1 MKALVTG
8 GGLLGQAIARELVA
22 AGHDVVVF
30 DVTAPDSSIF
40 EVVQGDLRDPAAVG
54 KACTGVDVVV
64 HTAALHHIHLGSA
77 TETEFVEINVTGT
90 FNVLAAARDAGVR
103 RVVLSS
109 STAVFAGHGP
119 VLTDDL
125 PPAGGDLYGL
135 TKVFD
140 EQLGAF
146 FRAKHG
152 LEVVALRYGAIWQ
165 LVTQVT
171 RPDIQAV
178 FRGTPDLVA
187 LALGGG
193 VTDLRDAVAANVA
206 AALHPGSLEPVYS
219 VLPTTLFSGPVD
231 DVRAALAER
240 LPDLASALPPAPVL
254 GRFYD
259 ATRTE
264 QALGI
269 RITHG
274 QDSFLRAALASHAL
288 DPS

>member
-1 MKALVTG
+1 M
-8 GGLLGQAIARELVA
+8 
-22 AGHDVVVF
+22 
-30 DVTAPDSSIF
+30 
-40 EVVQGDLRDPAAVG
+40 QGDLRDVTAVG
-54 KACTGVDVVV
+54 KACAGVDVVV
-64 HTAALHHIHLGSA
+64 HTAALHHIHLDSA

-125 PPAGGDLYGL
+125 PPAGGDLYGI

-146 FRAKHG
+146 FGARHG

-165 LVTQVT
+165 LVTQVD
-171 RPDIQAV
+171 RPEIQAV
-178 FRGTPDLVA
+178 FRGAPDLVA

-206 AALHPGSLEPVYS
+206 AVTHEGPLEAVYS
-219 VLPTTLFSGPVD
+219 VLPTTLFPGPVPD
-231 DVRAALAER
+231 AHAALVER
-240 LPDLASALPPAPVL
+240 LPDLAHQLPDAVDL
-254 GRFYD
+254 GRFFD
-259 ATRTE
+259 ASRTE
-264 QALGI
+264 RDLGI
-269 RITHG
+269 TIRFG
-274 QDSFLRAALASHAL
+274 QEQFLRDALSGA
-288 DPS
+288 

>member
-8 GGLLGQAIARELVA
+8 GGLLGRAIAGELVGG
-22 AGHDVVVF
+22 GHDVVVF
-30 DVTAPDSSIF
+30 DVAPPESADCDVIR
-40 EVVQGDLRDPAAVG
+40 GDLRDPTAVG

-152 LEVVALRYGAIWQ
+152 LEVVVLRYGAIWQ
-165 LVTQVT
+165 LVTQVD

-178 FRGTPDLVA
+178 FKGTPDLVA

-193 VTDLRDAVAANVA
+193 VTDLRDAVTANVA
-206 AALHPGSLEPVYS
+206 AATHDGPLDAVYS
-219 VLPTTLFSGPVD
+219 VLPTTLLPGPVP
-231 DVRAALAER
+231 DVRAAIAER
-240 LPDLASALPPAPVL
+240 VPDLAAQLPDPVVV
-254 GRFYD
+254 GRFFD

-264 QALGI
+264 RDLGI
-269 RITHG
+269 TIRFG
-274 QDSFLRAALASHAL
+274 QEHFLREALQPHPA
-288 DPS
+288 